1 MITAIKSNK
10 TPTIPLRW
18 YQEQAV
24 LAVWDFLRSEDEAP
38 CVVLPTGSGKTRVI
52 AELCRQVVEWGGRAL
67 VLAHVKE
74 LLEQCAST
82 LSTFVAPD
90 IVGVYSAGLNERTTE
105 TPIVVAGIQ
114 SVAHR
119 PEELGEYHL
128 IIVDEAHLIPPD
140 GSGRYRQF
148 LEAEKTISPQA
159 RLVGLTATPFRLG
172 SGWIVKDRANED
184 ENSDKYDRLL
194 DTIIYEV
201 SVSDLIA
208 DGTLSL
214 VVSKEAKRSPDFSG
228 VHTTRG
234 DFDEQEIEKVLTGKN
249 VLEAACREIVE
260 KTKER
265 RKTIVFCNRV
275 ESARRCAKLLEEFD
289 REHEAVVVDG
299 ATSANERAEIVRR
312 FKSEVGDSDLFG
324 TVGKPLKYVCNC
336 GVLTTG
342 FDAPNVD
349 CVALLRPTKSL
360 ALYQQMV
367 GRGLRR
373 APEKADCLVL
383 DFGGNVDRHGPIDLA
398 IPEPTYND
406 VDKPWKKCCECGA
419 IVRKEFMV
427 CPLCGAE
434 FPRPVYQDRRAS
446 DPNAKLRSQ
455 ASDAAILSELV
466 QEPIVDEYEVLDVEY
481 SIHYKK
487 NASPGDPPT
496 MRVTYLHSEITHPVS
511 EWLCPEHTGWA
522 RKRFERWWTSK
533 SKVAPPYSVE
543 TCVKYARAGALAKPV
558 TITTTTKPGKRFPDV
573 KWTSFGPLPD
583 FDPRNIK
590 PVEDNFE
597 EEFFV
602 EFNAFAEPKPK
613 EKTCRD
619 CFYWSPDDQND
630 KYSICTKFG
639 TYGPPEGAGPHCCFE
654 PLREPEELPF

>member
-24 LAVWDFLRSEDEAP
+24 LAVWDFLRSEDGAP

-82 LSTFVAPD
+82 LSTFVDPD

-119 PEELGEYHL
+119 PEELGEFHL
-128 IIVDEAHLIPPD
+128 IIVDEAHLIPPN

-201 SVSDLIA
+201 RVSDLIA
-208 DGTLSL
+208 DGTLSA
-214 VVSKEAKRSPDFSG
+214 VVSKSARKKPDFSG
-228 VHTTRG
+228 VKIVRG
-234 DFDEQEIEKVLTGKN
+234 DYDEQEVERVLRGKN
-249 VLEAACREIVE
+249 VLETACQEIVE
-260 KTKER
+260 LTKDR
-265 RKTIVFCNRV
+265 NKVVVFCTRR
-275 ESARRCAKLLEEFD
+275 ESAKRCAKLLRTYDPEVDAE
-289 REHEAVVVDG
+289 VVDG
-299 ATSANERAEIVRR
+299 NTSSGDRANLIKR
-312 FKSEVGDSDLFG
+312 FKSTEPKLDLFG
-324 TVGKPLKYVCNC
+324 HEQKDLKFICNV

-349 CVALLRPTKSL
+349 CIVLLRPTKSL
-360 ALYQQMV
+360 TLYQQMV
-367 GRGLRR
+367 GRGLRT
-373 APEKADCLVL
+373 APDKADCLVL
-383 DFGGNVDRHGPIDLA
+383 DYGGNVERLGPIDLPDPD
-398 IPEPTYND
+398 ILQD
-406 VDKPWKKCCECGA
+406 GKPRWKLCPSCFTFVHTQHA
-419 IVRKEFMV
+419 V
-427 CPLCGAE
+427 CPECGAE

-511 EWLCPEHTGWA
+511 EWLCPEHTGWG

-533 SKVAPPYSVE
+533 SKVPPPYSVE
-543 TCVKYARAGALAKPV
+543 TCVKYARSGALAKPV